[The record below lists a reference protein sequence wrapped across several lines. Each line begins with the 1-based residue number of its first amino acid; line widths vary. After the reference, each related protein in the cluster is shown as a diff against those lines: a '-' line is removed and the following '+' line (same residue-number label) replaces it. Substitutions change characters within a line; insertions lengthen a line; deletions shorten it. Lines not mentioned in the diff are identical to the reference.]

1 MAISDLS
8 LFSSAAFALDNT
20 TASIQGVEQSLAS
33 GKQVAVPSDNLVN
46 YAQAQLLSAQSSAV
60 TNDINI
66 GQQVQGSLT
75 TANNALSDVA
85 NWLDS
90 ATSIASQGSDGTI
103 STSQMATLGA
113 QVQSILQQVTNAANT
128 QYAGAYLFAGSQTST
143 PPYDSSGNYSGN
155 STNTFTTFSDGTQI
169 QSTFDGQ
176 AIFGNATTGAIG
188 ALTDLANAL
197 NSGNKTAAAATLSQ
211 LQTALASVS
220 SATGAVGVN
229 ESSMQ
234 TFLTNATNE
243 STTLQTSISNLTDT
257 DVAQAALQQQQLM
270 LQEQALVSMA
280 SGLGKISLVNILT

>member
-1 MAISDLS
+1 M
-8 LFSSAAFALDNT
+8 FSSVAFALDNT
-20 TASIQGVEQSLAS
+20 TAEIQGVEQSVAS
-33 GKQVAVPSDNLVN
+33 GKQVVVPSDNLVN

-90 ATSIASQGSDGTI
+90 ATSIATQGSDG
-103 STSQMATLGA
+103 SLNTSQMATLGS
-113 QVQSILQQVTNAANT
+113 QVQSILSQVTNAANT
-128 QYAGAYLFAGSQTST
+128 QYAGAYLFSGAQTST
-143 PPYDSSGNYSGN
+143 PPYDSSGNYSGD
-155 STNTFTTFSDGTQI
+155 STNTFTTFSDGTKI

-176 AIFGNATTGAIG
+176 AIFGNATSGALG

-211 LQTALASVS
+211 LQTALASVA
-220 SATGAVGVN
+220 SATGGVGIN

-234 TFLTNATNE
+234 TFITNATNE

-257 DVAQAALQQQQLM
+257 DVAQAALQQQQFN
-270 LQEQALVSMA
+270 LQEQALVSLA
-280 SGLGKISLVNILT
+280 SSLGKNSLVDILT